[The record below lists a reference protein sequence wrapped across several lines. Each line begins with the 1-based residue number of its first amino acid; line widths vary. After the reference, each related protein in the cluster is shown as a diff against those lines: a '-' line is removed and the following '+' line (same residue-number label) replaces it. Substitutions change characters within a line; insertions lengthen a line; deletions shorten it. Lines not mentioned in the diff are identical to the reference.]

1 MQSSVLRSLLLMG
14 LCGFVSCRMLA
25 QEPGISPSVTA
36 QSPGSSQAPETQDS
50 SAMVHDA
57 VPVAVVPSADDP
69 VAFTVHVDGRA
80 LGWTPATETEPRHT
94 EVLLLVTTFDKNN
107 KKLNR
112 DAEVIKAS
120 APTSVAPTGTLIRNI
135 DIAYKLD
142 INPKAVRARFVVRVT
157 STGRVG
163 TAETVLK
170 PIVVPPL
177 PPAAPTS

>member
-1 MQSSVLRSLLLMG
+1 MRLSGPRILPLMVLG
-14 LCGFVSCRMLA
+14 GFVSCCMLA
-25 QEPGISPSVTA
+25 QEPASPLGNA
-36 QSPGSSQAPETQDS
+36 QAPGSPPAAETQDS
-50 SAMVHDA
+50 SLLLHDA
-57 VPVAVVPSADDP
+57 VPVAIVPSVDDP

-94 EVLLLVTTFDKNN
+94 EVLLLVTTFDKKN

-112 DAEVIKAS
+112 DEEVIKAS

-157 STGRVG
+157 STGRFG

>member
-1 MQSSVLRSLLLMG
+1 MRFSVPRSLLLVV
-14 LCGFVSCRMLA
+14 LCGFVSCCTLA
-25 QEPGISPSVTA
+25 QEPAMSPPATV
-36 QSPGSSQAPETQDS
+36 QSPGSPQAAETQDS
-50 SAMVHDA
+50 STMLHDA
-57 VPVAVVPSADDP
+57 VPVVIVPSADDP

-80 LGWTPATETEPRHT
+80 LGWTPATATEPRHT
-94 EVLLLVTTFDKNN
+94 EVLLQVTTFDKKN
-107 KKLNR
+107 KQLNR

-120 APTSVAPTGTLIRNI
+120 APTSVAPTGMLIRNI
-135 DIAYKLD
+135 DFAYKLD
-142 INPKAVRARFVVRVT
+142 INPRAVRARFVVRVT

>member
-1 MQSSVLRSLLLMG
+1 MRFFGLRSLLLV
-14 LCGFVSCRMLA
+14 LCGFVSCCTLA
-25 QEPGISPSVTA
+25 QGPAMSPPATA
-36 QSPGSSQAPETQDS
+36 QSPGSPHAAETQDS
-50 SAMVHDA
+50 SAMLHDA

-80 LGWTPATETEPRHT
+80 LGWTPATDTEPRHT
-94 EVLLLVTTFDKNN
+94 EVVLQVTTFDKRN
-107 KKLNR
+107 KELNR
-112 DAEVIKAS
+112 DAEVIRAS
-120 APTSVAPTGTLIRNI
+120 APKSVAPTGRLIRNI

-142 INPKAVRARFVVRVT
+142 INPRAVRVRFVVRVT

>member
-1 MQSSVLRSLLLMG
+1 
-14 LCGFVSCRMLA
+14 
-25 QEPGISPSVTA
+25 
-36 QSPGSSQAPETQDS
+36 
-50 SAMVHDA
+50 
-57 VPVAVVPSADDP
+57 
-69 VAFTVHVDGRA
+69 
-80 LGWTPATETEPRHT
+80 
-94 EVLLLVTTFDKNN
+94 
-107 KKLNR
+107 
-112 DAEVIKAS
+112 VIKAS
-120 APTSVAPTGTLIRNI
+120 APTTVAPTGRLIRNI

>member
-1 MQSSVLRSLLLMG
+1 
-14 LCGFVSCRMLA
+14 
-25 QEPGISPSVTA
+25 
-36 QSPGSSQAPETQDS
+36 
-50 SAMVHDA
+50 
-57 VPVAVVPSADDP
+57 
-69 VAFTVHVDGRA
+69 
-80 LGWTPATETEPRHT
+80 
-94 EVLLLVTTFDKNN
+94 LLLVTTFDKNN

>member
-1 MQSSVLRSLLLMG
+1 MRLSALRISLLMA
-14 LCGFVSCRMLA
+14 LCGVVCCCMSA
-25 QEPGISPSVTA
+25 QAPATSPSATA
-36 QSPGSSQAPETQDS
+36 QSGSPEAAETPDS
-50 SAMVHDA
+50 GMTVRDA
-57 VPVAVVPSADDP
+57 VPVAIVPSEDDP

-94 EVLLLVTTFDKNN
+94 EVVLQVTTFDKKN
-107 KKLNR
+107 KQLNR
-112 DAEVIKAS
+112 DAQVIRAS

-142 INPKAVRARFVVRVT
+142 INPRAVRARFVVRVV
-157 STGRVG
+157 STGRTG

-170 PIVVPPL
+170 PIVVPPI

>member
-1 MQSSVLRSLLLMG
+1 MRFSVLRSLLLVV
-14 LCGFVSCRMLA
+14 LCSFVFSCALA
-25 QEPGISPSVTA
+25 QEQATA
-36 QSPGSSQAPETQDS
+36 QSPGSPQAAGTQDS
-50 SAMVHDA
+50 GTMVHDA
-57 VPVAVVPSADDP
+57 VPVAIVPSADDP

-94 EVLLLVTTFDKNN
+94 EVLLLVTTFDKKN
-107 KKLNR
+107 KELNR
-112 DAEVIKAS
+112 DSEVIKAS
-120 APTSVAPTGTLIRNI
+120 APTSVAPTGNLIRNI

-142 INPKAVRARFVVRVT
+142 INPRAVRARCVVRVT

-163 TAETVLK
+163 TVETVLK

>member
-1 MQSSVLRSLLLMG
+1 MRFSVLRSLLLVV
-14 LCGFVSCRMLA
+14 LCSFVFSCALA
-25 QEPGISPSVTA
+25 QEPAGSPLVTA
-36 QSPGSSQAPETQDS
+36 QSPGSPQAEETQDS
-50 SAMVHDA
+50 SLVLHDA
-57 VPVAVVPSADDP
+57 VPVAIVPSVDDP

-94 EVLLLVTTFDKNN
+94 EVLLLVTTFDKKN
-107 KKLNR
+107 KELNR

-120 APTSVAPTGTLIRNI
+120 APTNVAPTGALIRNI

>member
-1 MQSSVLRSLLLMG
+1 MRFSALRILLLMV
-14 LCGFVSCRMLA
+14 LCGVVCRCASA
-25 QEPGISPSVTA
+25 QEPVAA
-36 QSPGSSQAPETQDS
+36 QPPGSPQAAEMQDS
-50 SAMVHDA
+50 GALVHDK
-57 VPVAVVPSADDP
+57 VPIAIVPSADDP

-94 EVLLLVTTFDKNN
+94 EVELQVTTFDKKN
-107 KKLNR
+107 KELNR

-120 APTSVAPTGTLIRNI
+120 APASVPPTGTLIRNI

-163 TAETVLK
+163 KAETALK

-177 PPAAPTS
+177 PPAAPTSERGDQ

>member
-1 MQSSVLRSLLLMG
+1 MRFSALRVLPLMV
-14 LCGFVSCRMLA
+14 LCGFVCCCTLA
-25 QEPGISPSVTA
+25 QEPVTSPVATA
-36 QSPGSSQAPETQDS
+36 QSPGSPQAAEAHDS
-50 SAMVHDA
+50 STMLHDA
-57 VPVAVVPSADDP
+57 VPVAIVPSADDP

-94 EVLLLVTTFDKNN
+94 EVVLLVTTFDKKN
-107 KKLNR
+107 KELNR
-112 DAEVIKAS
+112 DSEVIKAS
-120 APTSVAPTGTLIRNI
+120 APTSVAPTGRLIRNI

-142 INPKAVRARFVVRVT
+142 INPRAVRARFVVRVT